1 MKVAHTV
8 EECVSVRAGTL
19 LSGWGAR
26 RGRGTASAW
35 PFSAGGLW
43 EMTWKRREWRLD
55 CHRSTRNSEWRSG
68 GGGVPAGPPLSWHP
82 AMPPAAVRPGK
93 AGGEA
98 GAEPACSSAAPGG
111 GWLSQ
116 GSQTSFVHRATN
128 EARGPKPGR
137 GWHPGW
143 EQSWDTNKWQRQQ
156 LARPRAPAVP
166 MPHSAW

>member
-1 MKVAHTV
+1 MGCTSRKGHGFCLAILSWRPVGNDLEEEGVETGLSQKYKKLRVAL
-8 EECVSVRAGTL
+8 G
-19 LSGWGAR
+19 GWGGAHR
-26 RGRGTASAW
+26 PASVVAPW
-35 PFSAGGLW
+35 RPVSSGL
-43 EMTWKRREWRLD
+43 
-55 CHRSTRNSEWRSG
+55 
-68 GGGVPAGPPLSWHP
+68 